1 MSQRHLSILLGL
13 AASVLLV
20 SAHADD
26 LDAATRAAARKVAI
40 GTCENCHGPEG
51 HSILPKYP
59 VLAGQHANYLA
70 AQMHAFKAQTRGD
83 PDALGYMWGMA
94 ATLDDDLITGLA
106 DYYSRQ
112 KPEAG
117 KLVGGPALAHGKDLY
132 LNGDPANGIPAC
144 ATCHGPGAEGSDAF
158 PRLAGQHSQYLIKQ
172 LKSFQSNLRN
182 VAVMHGV
189 AQGMKSEE
197 MEAVAL
203 YLQSLGPKA

>member
-13 AASVLLV
+13 AAAAMLV
-20 SAHADD
+20 TAHADD
-26 LDAATRAAARKVAI
+26 LDAAGRAAARRVAI
-40 GTCENCHGPEG
+40 GTCANCHGPEG

-112 KPEAG
+112 KPVAG
-117 KLVGGPALAHGKDLY
+117 KTVAGPALARGKDLY

-144 ATCHGPGAEGSDAF
+144 AACHGPDAEGTDAF